1 METTV
6 LDDFPAW
13 SIYIIAFVIVAGFLI
28 SLAVLIRS
36 LRATNHRPNAPR
48 GLPRF
53 SRPSF
58 FFLIG
63 AALALWFMGTS
74 MFDRFH
80 AMAIASDRI
89 ELVYFWPRPQ
99 QVIQRS
105 DLIEVKI
112 DRAYRTCAVLV
123 LTRNKLFRSVNSKKC
138 TVAQEI
144 LEKLSQ
150 HASIKM
156 GSG

>member
-1 METTV
+1 MEMTV

-13 SIYIIAFVIVAGFLI
+13 SIYIIALVIAGGFLI

-36 LRATNHRPNAPR
+36 LRAANHIPNASR
-48 GLPRF
+48 GSPRF
-53 SRPSF
+53 SRPAL

-123 LTRNKLFRSVNSKKC
+123 LARNKLFRSVKSKKC

-144 LEKLSQ
+144 LEKLS
-150 HASIKM
+150 
-156 GSG
+156 

>member
-1 METTV
+1 MEITV

-13 SIYIIAFVIVAGFLI
+13 SIYIIALVIAAGFLI
-28 SLAVLIRS
+28 ALGVLIRS
-36 LRATNHRPNAPR
+36 FRGDRRTLTAPR

-53 SRPSF
+53 SRPAL
-58 FFLIG
+58 FFLVAI
-63 AALALWFMGTS
+63 ALALWFMNTS

-80 AMAIASDRI
+80 ALAIAADRI

-123 LTRNKLFRSVNSKKC
+123 LTRNRVFRSVNFKKC
-138 TVAQEI
+138 PVAHEI
-144 LEKLSQ
+144 VEKLSP
-150 HASIKM
+150 HAGVEM
-156 GSG
+156 GDG

>member
-1 METTV
+1 MEMTV

-13 SIYIIAFVIVAGFLI
+13 SIYIIALVIAGGFVI

-36 LRATNHRPNAPR
+36 LRAANHIPNASR
-48 GLPRF
+48 GSPRF
-53 SRPSF
+53 SRPAL

-123 LTRNKLFRSVNSKKC
+123 LARNKLFRSVNSKKC

-144 LEKLSQ
+144 LEKLS
-150 HASIKM
+150 
-156 GSG
+156 